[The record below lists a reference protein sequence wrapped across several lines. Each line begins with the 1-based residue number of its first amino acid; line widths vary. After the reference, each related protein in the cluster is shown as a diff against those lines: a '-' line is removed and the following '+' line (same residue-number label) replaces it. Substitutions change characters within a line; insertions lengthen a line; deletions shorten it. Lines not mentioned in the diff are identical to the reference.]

1 MDFFKINI
9 ITIICNTCLLDT
21 SLISPAILIKDYPAT
36 TESAK
41 MVATTRK
48 NAENIISGHDDRLL
62 VVVGPCSIH
71 DQMCIRDRHSSLPG
85 GAQALAV

>member
-1 MDFFKINI
+1 MNWFKTDDIRI
-9 ITIICNTCLLDT
+9 QDIEP
-21 SLISPAILIKDYPAT
+21 LISPAILIKDYPAT
-36 TESAK
+36 TEIAK

-71 DQMCIRDRHSSLPG
+71 DPPGCRGLCLPPEG
-85 GAQALAV
+85 TNGAL